1 MTTNKLSIL
10 RRSVLLG
17 TMAVLAAPAYAND
30 AMLELI
36 EIMHRKGSIS
46 QEEYQSL
53 KSAASADKEKS
64 EAMKAEVEEKV
75 KDMPTITTK
84 EKLAIKSSDGNFEW
98 GIGGRIMADYAL
110 YDDDTDING
119 NEVGLSDGH
128 EIRRAR
134 LEMDG
139 TLWKVW
145 GMKLQLDFADNA
157 VDIKDAFISYSGFNN
172 VDLKIGNFKEP
183 FSLEELTSSK
193 YITFMERSTPV
204 NTFAPSR
211 NLGIAAY
218 TGFADSVTLS
228 GGVFGSGIDSGSD
241 DDGTSY
247 GTTGRVTFSPIH
259 EEGRVIHLGG
269 AASYRSTDQNDTVRF
284 RDRFETHISSVRL
297 VDTADIAGVD
307 NIMRY
312 GLEAAGVW
320 DRFSLQSE
328 YIMADVSRESGFGSD
343 VDFDGYYVYGSMF
356 LTDDTRPYKFSS
368 GSFDKVS
375 PSSTVGKG
383 GIGAWELGLRYSSVD
398 LSDGAII
405 DGGDQDLLTVGLNWY
420 ATKNVRF
427 MANYN
432 QVLEHDGGNFPG
444 AEPAA
449 FQARAQVFW

>member
-1 MTTNKLSIL
+1 MTTNKQSTLCGSIL
-10 RRSVLLG
+10 FAGMVSL
-17 TMAVLAAPAYAND
+17 TAPAYAND

-36 EIMHRKGSIS
+36 ELMHRKGSIN
-46 QEEYQSL
+46 QEEYESL
-53 KSAASADKEKS
+53 KNVAATEKEQS
-64 EAMKAEVEEKV
+64 EATRAEVEEKV
-75 KDMPTITTK
+75 KAMPTITTR
-84 EKLAIKSSDGNFEW
+84 EKLAITSPDGNFEW
-98 GIGGRIMADYAL
+98 SIGGRLMADYAL
-110 YDDDTDING
+110 YDDDTDVNG

-134 LEMDG
+134 LEMAG
-139 TLWKVW
+139 KLWKVW
-145 GMKLQLDFADNA
+145 GLKLQLDFAGNG
-157 VDIKDAFISYSGFNN
+157 VDIKDAFISYSGLNN

-204 NTFAPSR
+204 NAFAPSR

-218 TGFADSVTLS
+218 TSFADAVTLS
-228 GGVFGSGIDSGSD
+228 GGVFGSGIESGSD

-269 AASYRSTDQNDTVRF
+269 AASYRSTDQNDTIRF
-284 RDRFETHISSVRL
+284 RDRFETHVSDVRL
-297 VDTADIAGVD
+297 VDTADITGVD
-307 NIMRY
+307 DIMRY

-320 DRFSLQSE
+320 DRFSLQGE

-398 LSDGAII
+398 LNDSAII

-420 ATKNVRF
+420 ASKNVRF